1 MGGGVNRKIARYVP
15 AILLA
20 SLLLGP
26 ILLLLVRWLTNTDD
40 ISFLS
45 FINTT
50 TLLLIG
56 KSLLLSCTV
65 AVLASLMGII
75 CGFVLYRLKFS
86 FRGFYKILLLLPLLV
101 PPYIFAVAWKDGIQ
115 WLFGNSAALYSE
127 AGMIIVHTLV
137 FFPLAMLITGTAFSQ
152 IHSGLEEA
160 GLMRVSFR
168 RMLIK
173 IVLPL
178 IRPALTI
185 SFLLIL
191 IISLSDFSVPAFLG
205 VTTFTTEI
213 FTQFSAFYNHQLA
226 ISQSFLLVLL
236 CLSLL
241 LSENRYLSDAPFF
254 SVHVKGSST
263 KHYSVRRKKASLH
276 ILLWMLLFV
285 VLVLPVVML
294 FHQALSGREIFF
306 SQAWELLNPTIFQS
320 AKLAFLGAL
329 LISSISIWV
338 AFMKERCRFPH
349 LNTMFLVTFIIPST
363 ALGVAIIK
371 FYNHPATN
379 FIYTTIIILL
389 ITYVGRFGF
398 IAARIIGNGIKQIPG
413 SLDEV
418 ARVIGIP
425 PVRRFF
431 SISIPLLLP
440 SLFTAFVLSFVLCLG
455 ELGTTIMIYPPG
467 TELMPVKIFT
477 IGANAPLAL
486 TSSMI
491 LVSFGVTMLFI
502 LVFFLVGKI
511 IFSRFRYE

>member
-1 MGGGVNRKIARYVP
+1 MGGGVTRQIVRYVP
-15 AILLA
+15 TVLLA
-20 SLLLGP
+20 LLLLGP
-26 ILLLLVRWLTNTDD
+26 LLVLFVLWLTGSDDLSLLAFIDISTLLLV
-40 ISFLS
+40 
-45 FINTT
+45 
-50 TLLLIG
+50 G
-56 KSLLLSCTV
+56 KSMLLSSTV
-65 AVLASLMGII
+65 ALMASFMGTI
-75 CGFVLYRLKFS
+75 CGFLLYRLKFPL
-86 FRGFYKILLLLPLLV
+86 RGFYKLLLLLPLLV
-101 PPYIFAVAWKDGIQ
+101 PPYIFAVAWKDGFQ
-115 WLFGNSAALYSE
+115 WLFGNSSAMYSE
-127 AGMIIVHTLV
+127 VGMIIVHTLV
-137 FFPLAMLITGTAFSQ
+137 YFPLAMLITGTALSQ

-160 GLMRVSFR
+160 GLMRVSFT

-191 IISLSDFSVPAFLG
+191 IISLSDFSVPAFFG
-205 VTTFTTEI
+205 VKTFTTEI

-236 CLSLL
+236 CLMLL
-241 LSENRYLSDAPFF
+241 LSENRYLSEAPFF
-254 SVHVKGSST
+254 SVHVKGSNT
-263 KHYSVRRKKASLH
+263 KHYSVRRGNIMLH
-276 ILLWMLLFV
+276 IVLLILLAV
-285 VLVLPVVML
+285 VLVLPVVLL

-306 SQAWELLNPTIFQS
+306 SRAWELLSPTIFPS

-329 LISSISIWV
+329 LISSISLWV
-338 AFMKERCRFPH
+338 AYMKERSRFPH
-349 LNTMFLVTFIIPST
+349 LNTMLLLTFIIPST
-363 ALGVAIIK
+363 VLGVAVIK
-371 FYNHPATN
+371 FYNQPATN

-413 SLDEV
+413 SLEEV

-425 PVRRFF
+425 PVKRFF
-431 SISIPLLLP
+431 SITIPLLLP

-491 LVSFGVTMLFI
+491 LISFGVTLFFI
-502 LVFFLVGKI
+502 LLFFIVGKI
-511 IFSRFRYE
+511 LFNRFRYV

>member
-1 MGGGVNRKIARYVP
+1 MGGRVSRQLARNVP
-15 AILLA
+15 ALLLA
-20 SLLLGP
+20 LLLLGP
-26 ILLLLVRWLTNTDD
+26 LLALLVRWLSGSDK
-40 ISFLS
+40 LS
-45 FINTT
+45 LLAFIDAG
-50 TLLLIG
+50 TLLLVG
-56 KSLLLSCTV
+56 KSLLLSCVV
-65 AVLASLMGII
+65 AVLASLMGTI
-75 CGFVLYRLKFS
+75 CGFLLYRLKFS

-101 PPYIFAVAWKDGIQ
+101 PPYIFAVAWKDGFQ
-115 WLFGNSAALYSE
+115 WLFGNSTAINPE
-127 AGMIIVHTLV
+127 VGMIIVHTLV
-137 FFPLAMLITGTAFSQ
+137 LFPLAMLITGTALSQ

-173 IVLPL
+173 IILPL

-191 IISLSDFSVPAFLG
+191 IISLSDFSVPAFFG
-205 VTTFTTEI
+205 VNTFTTEI

-236 CLSLL
+236 CLTLL
-241 LSENRYLSDAPFF
+241 LSENKYLSDAPFF

-263 KHYSVRRKKASLH
+263 KHYSFSKGLTMLH
-276 ILLWMLLFV
+276 VLLWILLIA

-294 FHQALSGREIFF
+294 SHQALSGREMLF
-306 SQAWELLNPTIFQS
+306 SRAWELLSPTIFQS
-320 AKLAFLGAL
+320 AKLAFLGAS
-329 LISSISIWV
+329 LISAIGLWV
-338 AFMKERCRFPH
+338 AYLKERSRFPH
-349 LNTMFLVTFIIPST
+349 LNTMLLLTFIIPST
-363 ALGVAIIK
+363 VLGVAMIK

-379 FIYTTIIILL
+379 FIYTTIFILL

-413 SLDEV
+413 SLEEV

-425 PVRRFF
+425 PVKRFF

-440 SLFTAFVLSFVLCLG
+440 SIFTAFVLSFVLCLG

-486 TSSMI
+486 TSSMTLI
-491 LVSFGVTMLFI
+491 SFGVTMFFI
-502 LVFFLVGKI
+502 LLFFLIGKI
-511 IFSRFRYE
+511 LFNRFSYA

>member
-1 MGGGVNRKIARYVP
+1 MGGRVTRQIARYVP
-15 AILLA
+15 AALLA
-20 SLLLGP
+20 LLLLGP
-26 ILLLLVRWLTNTDD
+26 LLALFVRWLTSSDD
-40 ISFLS
+40 LS
-45 FINTT
+45 VLTFINTS
-50 TLLLIG
+50 TLLLVG

-65 AVLASLMGII
+65 AVLASIMGTI
-75 CGFVLYRLKFS
+75 CGFLLYRLKFP
-86 FRGFYKILLLLPLLV
+86 FRGFYKLFLLLPLLV
-101 PPYIFAVAWKDGIQ
+101 PPYIFAVAWKDGFQ
-115 WLFGNSAALYSE
+115 WLFGNSSALYSE
-127 AGMIIVHTLV
+127 VGMIIVHTLV
-137 FFPLAMLITGTAFSQ
+137 YFPLAMLITGTALSR

-160 GLMRVSFR
+160 GLMRVSFA

-191 IISLSDFSVPAFLG
+191 IISLSDFSVPAFFG
-205 VTTFTTEI
+205 VNTFTTEI

-236 CLSLL
+236 CLTLL
-241 LSENRYLSDAPFF
+241 LSENKYLSDAPFF

-263 KHYSVRRKKASLH
+263 KHYSVLRRKTSLH
-276 ILLWMLLFV
+276 ILLWILLFA

-294 FHQALSGREIFF
+294 FHQALSGREILF
-306 SQAWELLNPTIFQS
+306 SRAWELLSPTIFQS

-329 LISSISIWV
+329 LISSISLWV
-338 AFMKERCRFPH
+338 AYMKERSSFPH
-349 LNTMFLVTFIIPST
+349 LNTMLLLTFIIPST
-363 ALGVAIIK
+363 VLGVAVIK
-371 FYNHPATN
+371 FYNQPGTN

-413 SLDEV
+413 SLEEA

-425 PVRRFF
+425 PVKRFF

-467 TELMPVKIFT
+467 IELMPVKIFT
-477 IGANAPLAL
+477 IGANAPQAL

-491 LVSFGVTMLFI
+491 LISFGVTMCFI
-502 LVFFLVGKI
+502 LLFFLIGKL
-511 IFSRFRYE
+511 IFNRFRYE

>member
-1 MGGGVNRKIARYVP
+1 MGGGVSRYITRYVP
-15 AILLA
+15 AAVLA
-20 SLLLGP
+20 LLLLGP
-26 ILLLLVRWLTNTDD
+26 LLALLVRWLTSSDELSLLAFLNTG
-40 ISFLS
+40 
-45 FINTT
+45 

-56 KSLLLSCTV
+56 RSLLLSCIV
-65 AVLASLMGII
+65 AVLASLMGTI
-75 CGFVLYRLKFS
+75 CGFLLYRLKFP
-86 FRGFYKILLLLPLLV
+86 FRGFYKLMLLLPLLV
-101 PPYIFAVAWKDGIQ
+101 PPYIFAVAWKDGFQ
-115 WLFGNSAALYSE
+115 WLFGNSSVMIPE
-127 AGMIIVHTLV
+127 VGMIIVHTLV
-137 FFPLAMLITGTAFSQ
+137 LFPLAMLITGTAFSQ

-178 IRPALTI
+178 IRPGLTI

-191 IISLSDFSVPAFLG
+191 IISLSDFSVPAFFG
-205 VTTFTTEI
+205 VNTFTTEI

-236 CLSLL
+236 CLTLL

-263 KHYSVRRKKASLH
+263 KHYSVGKGKTILH
-276 ILLWMLLFV
+276 ILMWILLLV
-285 VLVLPVVML
+285 VLVLPLVML
-294 FHQALSGREIFF
+294 FHQALSGREILF
-306 SQAWELLNPTIFQS
+306 SRAWELLSPTIFQS

-329 LISSISIWV
+329 IISAIGLWV
-338 AFMKERCRFPH
+338 ATMKERSRFPY
-349 LNTMFLVTFIIPST
+349 LNTMLLLTFIIPST
-363 ALGVAIIK
+363 VLGVAVIK

-389 ITYVGRFGF
+389 ITYVARFGF

-425 PVRRFF
+425 PIKRFF
-431 SISIPLLLP
+431 NITIPLLLP
-440 SLFTAFVLSFVLCLG
+440 SIFTAFVLSFVLCLG

-486 TSSMI
+486 TSSMTLI
-491 LVSFGVTMLFI
+491 SFGVTMLFI
-502 LVFFLVGKI
+502 LLFFLMGKI
-511 IFSRFRYE
+511 IFKRFRYA